1 MAELEKLKQAR
12 QQFNKTTILK
22 DTLKPRNVSLE
33 SYKIAYAKRIEDKIA
48 QSRYNIYFLI
58 KFPVFSILKKCLSP
72 RKKIAEESEKMLKLK
87 EEATKLSQRYK
98 IVATELKNIATAITI
113 NKKQQRTVQN
123 SLSKIR
129 HQHQILIKRY
139 FFAISSNFSIFF

>member
-58 KFPVFSILKKCLSP
+58 KFPVFSILKK
-72 RKKIAEESEKMLKLK
+72 MF
-87 EEATKLSQRYK
+87 
-98 IVATELKNIATAITI
+98 IT
-113 NKKQQRTVQN
+113 
-123 SLSKIR
+123 
-129 HQHQILIKRY
+129 
-139 FFAISSNFSIFF
+139 

>member
-1 MAELEKLKQAR
+1 
-12 QQFNKTTILK
+12 
-22 DTLKPRNVSLE
+22 
-33 SYKIAYAKRIEDKIA
+33 
-48 QSRYNIYFLI
+48 
-58 KFPVFSILKKCLSP
+58 
-72 RKKIAEESEKMLKLK
+72 MLKLK

-139 FFAISSNFSIFF
+139 FFLQYEVISQLFFLDIVLYICECIDLYGFQLAG